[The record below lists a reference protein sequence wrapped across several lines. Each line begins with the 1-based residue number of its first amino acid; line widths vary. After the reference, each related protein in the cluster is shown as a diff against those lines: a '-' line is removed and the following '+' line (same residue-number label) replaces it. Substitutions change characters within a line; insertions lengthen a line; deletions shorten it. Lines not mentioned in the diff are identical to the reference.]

1 MAFQYYSNIL
11 RIPDIDTGNRK
22 RRRTRVL
29 IFLNALMPPYM
40 PNYLL
45 AWNSLKGGFPY
56 LQYPDGHKTNCKA
69 IEHNLGMSLVELLCQ
84 RPLESDYIFFRDH
97 LNYTKDEVKRFSD
110 ILESIINNKD
120 LVIYRP
126 IDVKGEIH
134 AGIEDGFLCDYVA
147 RMQFLLLAYRYIQEY
162 RIITWF
168 KEDKTENLREL
179 FSDLSM
185 TARFQWYRQA
195 FGTKMFSTYVN
206 KIGIEH
212 FRKRPENQ
220 NDGDLFSKYIRNVNK
235 FLHQTIYGKR
245 FYETRRKYSLFINE
259 MQDIIL
265 PYVQHVKDGYRA

>member
-126 IDVKGEIH
+126 IDVKGEID

-179 FSDLSM
+179 FSESM

-206 KIGIEH
+206 KFGIEH
-212 FRKRPENQ
+212 FRKDQKIKTIETYSQ
-220 NDGDLFSKYIRNVNK
+220 SICNVNK

-245 FYETRRKYSLFINE
+245 FCETRRKYSLFINE